1 MDSDLVVMLNEGLIS
16 KKEAKMV
23 QERRNLKKPGKYEP
37 CEVTGLQKTPT
48 EIALENT
55 RINNEKLKALY
66 KQEKT
71 DNERMKAL
79 LNETCD
85 DLERIRK
92 EKEYWEKVAR
102 FGMKSRMIYLLNKL
116 EEDICTSCK
125 ERDENSDDWCPYG
138 CYNYNCFSN
147 NYQQL
152 IKNAI
157 AEEIEEFS

>member
-1 MDSDLVVMLNEGLIS
+1 
-16 KKEAKMV
+16 
-23 QERRNLKKPGKYEP
+23 
-37 CEVTGLQKTPT
+37 
-48 EIALENT
+48 
-55 RINNEKLKALY
+55 
-66 KQEKT
+66 
-71 DNERMKAL
+71 MKAL

-85 DLERIRK
+85 DLECIRK

-125 ERDENSDDWCPYG
+125 ERDKNSDDWCPYG